1 MYVPICTIY
10 TVYTTTIHGMYNLL
24 AWENNFK
31 EVKIHSQLGLNLTGA
46 TGLSF
51 VSKTSIAVAVP
62 KLMILRADGFCWIRG
77 MFYFINSINKALKGC
92 FTRPSK
98 DIYFGFL
105 LGKGDVSPL
114 RAVKEGNKMLVQNA
128 RKQVF
133 QRNFSHFLETCGH
146 HWQFNYPILV

>member
-1 MYVPICTIY
+1 MYVPVCTIY

-31 EVKIHSQLGLNLTGA
+31 EVKIHSQLGLNLRGA

-62 KLMILRADGFCWIRG
+62 KLMILRADRFCWIRG

-92 FTRPSK
+92 FTRLSK

-105 LGKGDVSPL
+105 LGKGDVSSL
-114 RAVKEGNKMLVQNA
+114 RAVKELTV
-128 RKQVF
+128 
-133 QRNFSHFLETCGH
+133 
-146 HWQFNYPILV
+146 